1 MVLSAAA
8 ALKGAV
14 RLNPNMKSG
23 SQAKQTAVRGL
34 MVSGRPPVT
43 GFRLVSP

>member
-14 RLNPNMKSG
+14 RLNPNMKSS

-43 GFRLVSP
+43 CFRLVSP